1 MKRNYYFTR
10 KNLIVL
16 SIVMLYAVFLLFTGM
31 CIEGSHKVIS
41 QRNVVNKLATVL
53 NFQPIEVSGAGYVGL
68 ILLAVYVMLLG
79 AAILFIR
86 RYAIQN
92 KLKPYHWKP
101 VVAYAVSFVVCTLIC
116 VGVTVLMVSP
126 KNAENIGNV
135 LLYLWNTLALGTILF
150 VIIASLCV
158 AVIMFFINLIFI
170 DKPFKFFGKN
180 ELDVVEEDEDFDPID
195 VSSSFDND
203 DLGLNNGMGGGFGG
217 FGGGAAGGASGASGA
232 GGAGS
237 GAGGAGSA
245 VLEGGASINGSIG
258 GGAGGHGGFGGGGGA
273 LSDIHSTEELG
284 DREKVFPALSAMD
297 IHYKYTVRPTRESV
311 DLSLE
316 ELCVKFRNY
325 LAKAEGLYF
334 DMDTIRVFISAFSA
348 SQFMILEGLS
358 GTGKSSLPRYFSK
371 FVGGRLLFT
380 PVQATWRDKSS
391 ILGFFNEFSKTY
403 SETDFLLHLYHA
415 NYHPDQIHIFVLDE
429 MNISRVEYYFAD
441 LLSVLEYPKEDWK
454 LRLLQVPYGFVP
466 PEQIADGNIR
476 IMPGC
481 YFVGTANKD
490 DSTFSIADKVYD
502 RAITI
507 DFDYR
512 NKPFTVEEEVST
524 ISLSASKLRSLYDAA
539 IANEENRLTD
549 EDVEKLEKLT
559 AFVYDQFDLTFGNR
573 IMTQIE
579 NLVPTFI
586 ACGGVKED
594 IIDFLFAR
602 KVLVKLEGRFEEYV
616 KGALNQ
622 LMQLI
627 QTTYGVGVFKHSE
640 KAIRNLIRKL

>member
-10 KNLIVL
+10 KNFIALAIV
-16 SIVMLYAVFLLFTGM
+16 ILYALFILFTGL
-31 CIEGSHKVIS
+31 CIEGSSDSVFGT
-41 QRNVVNKLATVL
+41 RNVIYKVATAL
-53 NFQPIEVSGAGYVGL
+53 NFDAVEVEPVGYVGL
-68 ILLAVYVMLLG
+68 ILMSVYVALLG

-86 RYAIQN
+86 RYAIEN
-92 KLKPYHWKP
+92 KIKPYHWK
-101 VVAYAVSFVVCTLIC
+101 VILAYAGAFLVCAILT
-116 VGVTVLMVSP
+116 VGITVLMVSP
-126 KNAENIGNV
+126 KNEDTIGNA
-135 LLYLWNTLALGTILF
+135 LLYLWNSLALGTLLF
-150 VIIASLCV
+150 VFIGSLCI

-180 ELDVVEEDEDFDPID
+180 ELDVVEEDDDFERID
-195 VSSSFDND
+195 VSSSFDSD
-203 DLGLNNGMGGGFGG
+203 DYFPQPGGLGG
-217 FGGGAAGGASGASGA
+217 FGGGSNG
-232 GGAGS
+232 GS
-237 GAGGAGSA
+237 GAGNSGAASAAAAGAAASGSA
-245 VLEGGASINGSIG
+245 AGVA
-258 GGAGGHGGFGGGGGA
+258 AGGVGGM
-273 LSDIHSTEELG
+273 LSDVNSTEELG
-284 DREKVFPALSAMD
+284 DREQVFPALSAMD
-297 IHYKYTVRPTRESV
+297 IHYKYTVRPTRETV

-325 LAKAEGLYF
+325 LAKEEGLYF

-512 NKPFTVEEEVST
+512 NKPFKVTEEVST
-524 ISLSASKLRSLYDAA
+524 ISLSASKLRSLYDEA
-539 IANEENRLTD
+539 IANEANRMTETD
-549 EDVEKLEKLT
+549 YEKLEALT
-559 AFVYDQFDLTFGNR
+559 SFVYDQFDITFGNR
-573 IMTQIE
+573 IMTQID

-586 ACGGVKED
+586 ACGGAKED
-594 IIDFLFAR
+594 ILDFLFTR

-616 KGALNQ
+616 KGALLQ
-622 LMQLI
+622 LQQLI
-627 QTTYGVGVFKHSE
+627 QTTYGPGVFKRSE

>member
-16 SIVMLYAVFLLFTGM
+16 AIVVLYALFVLFTGL
-31 CIEGSHKVIS
+31 CIEGSDNSIFS
-41 QRNVVNKLATVL
+41 SRNVVNKIATVL
-53 NFQPIEVSGAGYVGL
+53 GFNGIDAGAAGYVGL
-68 ILLAVYVMLLG
+68 ILMSIYIALCG

-86 RYAIQN
+86 RYAIEN
-92 KLKPYHWKP
+92 KVSPYHWKP
-101 VVAYAVSFVVCTLIC
+101 MLAYVGAFLIC
-116 VGVTVLMVSP
+116 ALLTVGLTVLFVDP
-126 KNAENIGNV
+126 KNADNIGNV
-135 LLYLWNTLALGTILF
+135 LQYLWHTLALGTLLF
-150 VIIASLCV
+150 VFIGALCL
-158 AVIMFFINLIFI
+158 AVIMFFVNLIFI

-180 ELDVVEEDEDFDPID
+180 ELDIVEEDEPERID
-195 VSSSFDND
+195 VTSSFDAD
-203 DLGLNNGMGGGFGG
+203 DYLAQNGLGGYGGGV
-217 FGGGAAGGASGASGA
+217 GASGSGGGSVNATAAASG
-232 GGAGS
+232 GATGT
-237 GAGGAGSA
+237 A
-245 VLEGGASINGSIG
+245 V
-258 GGAGGHGGFGGGGGA
+258 GGAGGI
-273 LSDIHSTEELG
+273 LSDLHSTEELG

-297 IHYKYTVRPTRESV
+297 IRYKYTVRPTRESV

-325 LAKAEGLYF
+325 LAKEEGLYF
-334 DMDTIRVFISAFSA
+334 DPDTIRVFISAFSA

-358 GTGKSSLPRYFSK
+358 GTGKSSLPRYFAK

-403 SETDFLLHLYHA
+403 SETDFLLNLYHA
-415 NYHPDQIHIFVLDE
+415 NYNPDQIHIFVLDE

-441 LLSVLEYPKEDWK
+441 LLSVLEYPQEDWK

-476 IMPGC
+476 ITPGC

-512 NKPFTVEEEVST
+512 NKPFKVMEDVAP
-524 ISLSASKLRSLYDAA
+524 ISLSASKLRSLYDDA
-539 IANEENRLTD
+539 IANEENRMTESD
-549 EDVEKLEKLT
+549 YEKLEALT
-559 AFVYDQFDLTFGNR
+559 AFVYDQFDITFGNR
-573 IMTQIE
+573 IMTQID

-586 ACGGVKED
+586 ACGGSKED

-616 KGALNQ
+616 KGALQQ
-622 LMQLI
+622 LQQLI
-627 QTTYGVGVFKHSE
+627 QETYGTGVFKHSE

>member
-1 MKRNYYFTR
+1 MKRIFYFTR
-10 KNLIVL
+10 KNLIAL
-16 SIVMLYAVFLLFTGM
+16 AIAILYAVFILFTGI
-31 CIEGSHKVIS
+31 CIEGSHSVVS
-41 QRNVVNKLATVL
+41 SRNIINKLADVL
-53 NFQPIEVSGAGYVGL
+53 NFKPIAVQSAGYVGL
-68 ILLAVYVMLLG
+68 ILLAVYVAVL
-79 AAILFIR
+79 AAAVIFIR
-86 RYAIQN
+86 RYAIEN
-92 KLKPYHWKP
+92 KIKPYHWKP
-101 VVAYAVSFVVCTLIC
+101 MIAYAIAFLVCALLTL
-116 VGVTVLMVSP
+116 GVTVLLVAP
-126 KNAENIGNV
+126 KNAETIGNV
-135 LLYLWNTLALGTILF
+135 MLFLWNALALGTIIF
-150 VIIASLCV
+150 VFLGALCL

-180 ELDVVEEDEDFDPID
+180 EMDIVEDEEQEAVD
-195 VSSSFDND
+195 VTSSFDSED
-203 DLGLNNGMGGGFGG
+203 DYLTQSGAGAFGGAGGGAGG
-217 FGGGAAGGASGASGA
+217 ASVAGAAGGALG
-232 GGAGS
+232 
-237 GAGGAGSA
+237 
-245 VLEGGASINGSIG
+245 NGTYGNG
-258 GGAGGHGGFGGGGGA
+258 GGMGGGA
-273 LSDIHSTEELG
+273 LSDLHSTEELG
-284 DREKVFPALSAMD
+284 DREQVFPALSAMD
-297 IHYKYTVRPTRESV
+297 IHYKYTVHPTRESV
-311 DLSLE
+311 DISLE

-325 LAKAEGLYF
+325 LAKEEGLYF
-334 DMDTIRVFISAFSA
+334 DMDTIRIFISTFAA

-415 NYHPDQIHIFVLDE
+415 NYHPDQIHVFVLDE

-441 LLSVLEYPKEDWK
+441 LLSVLEYPKEEWK

-512 NKPFTVEEEVST
+512 NKPFKVTDEVSP
-524 ISLSASKLRSLYDAA
+524 ISLSASKLRSLYDEA
-539 IANEENRLTD
+539 IATEENRMTD
-549 EDVEKLEKLT
+549 GDYEKLETLT
-559 AFVYDQFDLTFGNR
+559 AFVYDQFDITFGNR
-573 IMTQIE
+573 IMTQID

-586 ACGGVKED
+586 ACGGSKED
-594 IIDFLFAR
+594 VLDFLFAR

-622 LMQLI
+622 LLQLI
-627 QTTYGVGVFKHSE
+627 QTTYGSGVFKRSE
-640 KAIRNLIRKL
+640 KEIRNLIRKL

>member
-16 SIVMLYAVFLLFTGM
+16 AIVLLYSVVVLFTGIS
-31 CIEGSHKVIS
+31 IEGTHSIISSRNIINKV
-41 QRNVVNKLATVL
+41 ATAL
-53 NFQPIEVSGAGYVGL
+53 NFTPVDISGAGYVGL
-68 ILLAVYVMLLG
+68 ILVAVYISLF
-79 AAILFIR
+79 AAAVLFIR

-92 KLKPYHWKP
+92 KIKTYHWKAWI
-101 VVAYAVSFVVCTLIC
+101 AYGVSFIVCVLLS
-116 VGVTVLMVSP
+116 VGVSVLMVSP
-126 KNAENIGNV
+126 KTPENVGN
-135 LLYLWNTLALGTILF
+135 LLLFLWNTVALSTILF
-150 VIIASLCV
+150 CMVGGLC
-158 AVIMFFINLIFI
+158 AAIIMFVVNFIFI

-180 ELDVVEEDEDFDPID
+180 DIDVVEEDEDYEKID
-195 VSSSFDND
+195 VASSFDSD
-203 DLGLNNGMGGGFGG
+203 ELMSGMPGMGGFGG
-217 FGGGAAGGASGASGA
+217 FGGVSVGGGAVAGGGASAS
-232 GGAGS
+232 
-237 GAGGAGSA
+237 
-245 VLEGGASINGSIG
+245 LG
-258 GGAGGHGGFGGGGGA
+258 GGVGGVGGSVSG
-273 LSDIHSTEELG
+273 IHSTEELG
-284 DREKVFPALSAMD
+284 DREQVFPALSAMD
-297 IHYKYTVRPTRESV
+297 IHYHYTVRHKRESV
-311 DLSLE
+311 DISLE

-325 LAKAEGLYF
+325 LAKEEGLYF

-358 GTGKSSLPRYFSK
+358 GTGKSSLPRYFAK
-371 FVGGRLLFT
+371 FVGARLLFT

-403 SETDFLLHLYHA
+403 SETDFLLQLYHA
-415 NYHPDQIHIFVLDE
+415 NYHPDQIHVFVLDE

-441 LLSVLEYPKEDWK
+441 LLSVLEYPKEEWK

-466 PEQIADGNIR
+466 PEQISDGTIR
-476 IMPGC
+476 ITPGC

-512 NKPFTVEEEVST
+512 NKPFKVTDEVSP
-524 ISLSASKLRSLYDAA
+524 ISLSASKLQSLYAEA
-539 IANEENRLTD
+539 IANEENRMTEND
-549 EDVEKLEKLT
+549 YEKLETLT
-559 AFVYDQFDLTFGNR
+559 AFVYDQFDITFGNR
-573 IMTQIE
+573 IMTQID

-586 ACGGVKED
+586 ACGGAKED
-594 IIDFLFAR
+594 ILDFLFAR

-622 LMQLI
+622 LMQLL
-627 QTTYGVGVFKHSE
+627 QSTYGPGVFKRSE

>member
-16 SIVMLYAVFLLFTGM
+16 AIVLLYSVVVLFTGIS
-31 CIEGSHKVIS
+31 IEGTHSIISSRNIINKV
-41 QRNVVNKLATVL
+41 ATAL
-53 NFQPIEVSGAGYVGL
+53 NFTPVDISGAGYVGL
-68 ILLAVYVMLLG
+68 ILVAVYISLF
-79 AAILFIR
+79 AAAVLFIR

-92 KLKPYHWKP
+92 KIKTYHWKAWI
-101 VVAYAVSFVVCTLIC
+101 AYGVSFIVCVLLS
-116 VGVTVLMVSP
+116 VGVSVLMVSP
-126 KNAENIGNV
+126 KTPENVGN
-135 LLYLWNTLALGTILF
+135 LLLFLWNTVALSTILF
-150 VIIASLCV
+150 CMVGGLC
-158 AVIMFFINLIFI
+158 AAIIMFVVNFIFI

-180 ELDVVEEDEDFDPID
+180 DIDVVEEDEDYEKID
-195 VSSSFDND
+195 VASSFDSD
-203 DLGLNNGMGGGFGG
+203 ELMSGMPGMGGFGG
-217 FGGGAAGGASGASGA
+217 FGGVSVGGGAVAGGGASAS
-232 GGAGS
+232 
-237 GAGGAGSA
+237 
-245 VLEGGASINGSIG
+245 LG
-258 GGAGGHGGFGGGGGA
+258 GGVGGVGGSVSG
-273 LSDIHSTEELG
+273 IHSTEELG
-284 DREKVFPALSAMD
+284 DREQVFPALSAMD
-297 IHYKYTVRPTRESV
+297 IHYHYTVRHKRESV
-311 DLSLE
+311 DISLE

-325 LAKAEGLYF
+325 LAKEEGLYF

-358 GTGKSSLPRYFSK
+358 GTGKSSLPRYFAK
-371 FVGGRLLFT
+371 FVGARLLFT

-403 SETDFLLHLYHA
+403 SETDFLLQLYHA
-415 NYHPDQIHIFVLDE
+415 NYHPDQIHVFVLDE

-441 LLSVLEYPKEDWK
+441 LLSVLEYPKEEWK

-466 PEQIADGNIR
+466 PEQISDGTIR
-476 IMPGC
+476 ITPGC

-512 NKPFTVEEEVST
+512 NKPFKVTDEVSP
-524 ISLSASKLRSLYDAA
+524 ISLSASKLQSLYAEA
-539 IANEENRLTD
+539 VANEENRMTEND
-549 EDVEKLEKLT
+549 YEKLETLT
-559 AFVYDQFDLTFGNR
+559 AFVYDQFDITFGNR
-573 IMTQIE
+573 IMTQID

-586 ACGGVKED
+586 ACGGAKED
-594 IIDFLFAR
+594 ILDFLFAR

-622 LMQLI
+622 LMQLL
-627 QTTYGVGVFKHSE
+627 QSTYGPGVFKRSE

>member
-16 SIVMLYAVFLLFTGM
+16 AIVLLYSVVVLFTGIS
-31 CIEGSHKVIS
+31 IEGTHSIISSRNIINKV
-41 QRNVVNKLATVL
+41 ATAL
-53 NFQPIEVSGAGYVGL
+53 NFTPVDISGAGYVGL
-68 ILLAVYVMLLG
+68 ILVAVYISLF
-79 AAILFIR
+79 AAAVLFIR

-92 KLKPYHWKP
+92 KIKTYHWKAWI
-101 VVAYAVSFVVCTLIC
+101 AYGVSFIVCVLLS
-116 VGVTVLMVSP
+116 VGVSVLMVSP
-126 KNAENIGNV
+126 KTPENVGN
-135 LLYLWNTLALGTILF
+135 LLLFLWNTVALSTILF
-150 VIIASLCV
+150 CMVGGLC
-158 AVIMFFINLIFI
+158 AAIIMFVVNFIFI

-180 ELDVVEEDEDFDPID
+180 DIDVVEEDEDYEKID
-195 VSSSFDND
+195 VASSFDSD
-203 DLGLNNGMGGGFGG
+203 ELMSGMPGMGGFGG
-217 FGGGAAGGASGASGA
+217 FGGVSVGGGAVAGGGASAS
-232 GGAGS
+232 
-237 GAGGAGSA
+237 
-245 VLEGGASINGSIG
+245 VG
-258 GGAGGHGGFGGGGGA
+258 GGVGGVGGSVSG
-273 LSDIHSTEELG
+273 IHSTEELG
-284 DREKVFPALSAMD
+284 DREQVFPALSAMD
-297 IHYKYTVRPTRESV
+297 IHYHYTVRHKRESV
-311 DLSLE
+311 DISLE

-325 LAKAEGLYF
+325 LAKEEGLYF

-358 GTGKSSLPRYFSK
+358 GTGKSSLPRYFAK
-371 FVGGRLLFT
+371 FVGARLLFT

-403 SETDFLLHLYHA
+403 SETDFLLQLYHA
-415 NYHPDQIHIFVLDE
+415 NYHPDQIHVFVLDE

-441 LLSVLEYPKEDWK
+441 LLSVLEYPKEEWK

-466 PEQIADGNIR
+466 PEQISDGTIR
-476 IMPGC
+476 ITPGC

-512 NKPFTVEEEVST
+512 NKPFKVTDEVSP
-524 ISLSASKLRSLYDAA
+524 ISLSASKLQSLYAEA
-539 IANEENRLTD
+539 VANEENRMTEND
-549 EDVEKLEKLT
+549 YEKLETLT
-559 AFVYDQFDLTFGNR
+559 AFVYDQFDITFGNR
-573 IMTQIE
+573 IMTQID

-586 ACGGVKED
+586 ACGGAKED
-594 IIDFLFAR
+594 ILDFLFAR

-622 LMQLI
+622 LMQLL
-627 QTTYGVGVFKHSE
+627 QSTYGPGVFKRSE

>member
-10 KNLIVL
+10 KNLIAL
-16 SIVMLYAVFLLFTGM
+16 AIVILYALFVLFTGL
-31 CIEGSHKVIS
+31 CIEGSKDSVFGT
-41 QRNVVNKLATVL
+41 RNVIYKVATAL
-53 NFQPIEVSGAGYVGL
+53 NFDAVEVEPVGYVGL
-68 ILLAVYVMLLG
+68 ILTSVYVALLG

-86 RYAIQN
+86 RYAIEN
-92 KLKPYHWKP
+92 KMKPYHWKP
-101 VVAYAVSFVVCTLIC
+101 VLAYVISFVVCTALTL
-116 VGVTVLMVSP
+116 GVTILMVSP
-126 KNAENIGNV
+126 KNGETIGNV
-135 LLYLWNTLALGTILF
+135 LMYLWNSLALGTLLF
-150 VIIASLCV
+150 VFIGALCI

-180 ELDVVEEDEDFDPID
+180 ELDVVEEEDDLERID
-195 VSSSFDND
+195 VTSSFDSND
-203 DLGLNNGMGGGFGG
+203 DYLPQGGYGGYGGGAGG
-217 FGGGAAGGASGASGA
+217 GSGAGNGGAAGGATSVETTATAAAA
-232 GGAGS
+232 GGSA
-237 GAGGAGSA
+237 AGGF
-245 VLEGGASINGSIG
+245 
-258 GGAGGHGGFGGGGGA
+258 GGAGGM
-273 LSDIHSTEELG
+273 LSDVNSTEELG

-316 ELCVKFRNY
+316 ELCTKFRNY
-325 LAKAEGLYF
+325 LAKEEGLYF
-334 DMDTIRVFISAFSA
+334 DMDTIRVFISAFAA

-512 NKPFTVEEEVST
+512 NKPFKVTEEVAP
-524 ISLSASKLRSLYDAA
+524 ISLSASKLRTLYDEA
-539 IANEENRLTD
+539 IANGANRMTEND
-549 EDVEKLEKLT
+549 YEKLETLT
-559 AFVYDQFDLTFGNR
+559 AFVYDQFDITFGNR
-573 IMTQIE
+573 IMTQID

-586 ACGGVKED
+586 ACGGSKED

-616 KGALNQ
+616 KGALQQ
-622 LMQLI
+622 LLQLI
-627 QTTYGVGVFKHSE
+627 QTTYGPGVFKRSE